1 MGAHEPRH
9 LQSKHLAAQSKRS
22 PKAFDDLKYPI
33 MWLVGWVWGR
43 RGPGKHWVG
52 EASYF
57 PGAGWRLD
65 PFCSRAHTNKL
76 QNWSVFVCF
85 PSVRLVTQL
94 DETSYLMYEHNVFI
108 SQVFFFGSLQV
119 TNVSCK
125 NTFLQFKIFKKN
137 MFFLSFTLKIVL
149 VMIHHPHT
157 HTKKCEFV
165 TKSWDR

>member
-1 MGAHEPRH
+1 MGAHEPGH

-22 PKAFDDLKYPI
+22 PKAFDDLTYPI

-43 RGPGKHWVG
+43 RGPGKHWAVSG
-52 EASYF
+52 RSIQLS
-57 PGAGWRLD
+57 GGGLKVRS
-65 PFCSRAHTNKL
+65 FCSRAHTNKL
-76 QNWSVFVCF
+76 KNWSVFVCF
-85 PSVRLVTQL
+85 PCVRLVTQL

-108 SQVFFFGSLQV
+108 SQVFFLGSLQV

-125 NTFLQFKIFKKN
+125 NTFLQFKKKN

-157 HTKKCEFV
+157 QKKVWICN
-165 TKSWDR
+165 KILG